1 MKMTLLEMTQN
12 ILAALSEDN
21 VNSIGDTQSSYDV
34 ATIIKETYDELFAHT
49 SVPER
54 VGLIQLEGLADV
66 TKPNY
71 LKVPSNVL
79 RFQWVKY
86 RNLET
91 NTYSSVE
98 YLTPEHFI
106 DIMINSARESL
117 MDVEDFSGVTLKVQ
131 TNKHPTYW
139 TTFDDKHLVFDSFNQ
154 GVENTLHQNN
164 VMAFGESYKSWIHE
178 DSFVPD
184 IDPELFP
191 RLLAEAKSVAF
202 INLKQISS
210 AKEEA
215 RSRRQLVKWQKYKD
229 KKRPR
234 YTTDFS
240 RKR

>member
-34 ATIIKETYDELFAHT
+34 AEIIKETYAELFAHT
-49 SVPER
+49 NLPER
-54 VGLIQLEGLADV
+54 MGLIQLEGLAD
-66 TKPNY
+66 TSRPNY
-71 LKVPSNVL
+71 LRVPSSVL
-79 RFQWVKY
+79 RFQWIKY
-86 RNLET
+86 KNLET
-91 NTYSSVE
+91 DTYVNID
-98 YLTPEHFI
+98 YLAPEHFI
-106 DIMINSARESL
+106 DIMVNGARESL
-117 MDVEDFSGVTLKVQ
+117 MDVVDFSGTTLRVQ

-139 TTFDDKHLVFDSFNQ
+139 TTFDDKHIVFDSFNQ
-154 GVENTLHQNN
+154 GLENTVHQNN
-164 VMAFGESYKSWIHE
+164 VMAFGESYKTWTHE

-202 INLKQISS
+202 INLKQMTS

>member
-12 ILAALSEDN
+12 ILSALSEDN

-34 ATIIKETYDELFAHT
+34 AEIVKETYDELFAHT
-49 SVPER
+49 NLPER
-54 VGLIQLEGLADV
+54 MGLIQLEGLADV
-66 TKPNY
+66 NRPNY
-71 LKVPSNVL
+71 LKIPEGVL
-79 RFQWVKY
+79 RFQWVRYKD
-86 RNLET
+86 LAT
-91 NTYSSVE
+91 DTYVSVE

-106 DIMINSARESL
+106 DIMINGARESL
-117 MDVEDFSGVTLKVQ
+117 INVTDFSGAVLKVQ
-131 TNKHPTYW
+131 TNKQPTYW
-139 TTFDDKHLVFDSFNQ
+139 TTLDDKHLIFDSFNQ
-154 GVENTLHQNN
+154 GLESTLHQSN
-164 VMAFGESYKSWIHE
+164 VMAFGESYKAWVQE

-202 INLKQISS
+202 INLKQMTS

-215 RSRRQLVKWQKYKD
+215 RSRRQLVKWQKYKN
-229 KKRPR
+229 KRRPT